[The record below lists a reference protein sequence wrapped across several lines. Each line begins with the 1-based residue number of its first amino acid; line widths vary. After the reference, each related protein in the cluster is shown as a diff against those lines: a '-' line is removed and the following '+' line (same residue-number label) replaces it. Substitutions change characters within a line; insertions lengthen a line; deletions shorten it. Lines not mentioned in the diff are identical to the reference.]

1 MLIERIS
8 ELKKLLLAEAGL
20 VEKMIMLAM
29 DGLINFGTAFQE
41 EVNTFE
47 TRVNQIEIELDEKCF
62 TLIALNQPEAKD
74 LRQILMIYKIN
85 NDLERLGDQA
95 VNIAESAAQLTGNPV
110 LKLIPELFSMK
121 EAALKMLKDALYAFT
136 REDYE
141 LSRKVCDADNIV
153 DEYNRNIYKHLVKLI
168 RENPLQ
174 TDLYL
179 HILRI
184 AKNLERIGDLS
195 TNIAEDTIFLAQGK
209 VIKHN
214 INKMSK

>member
-214 INKMSK
+214 INKISK

>member
-29 DGLINFGTAFQE
+29 DGLANFGTAFQE

-74 LRQILMIYKIN
+74 LRQILMIYRMN

-95 VNIAESAAQLTGNPV
+95 VNIAESSAQLTGNPV
-110 LKLIPELFSMK
+110 LKSIPELFSMK

-214 INKMSK
+214 INKISK

>member
-29 DGLINFGTAFQE
+29 DGLANFGTAFQE

-47 TRVNQIEIELDEKCF
+47 NRVNQIEIELDEKCF

-74 LRQILMIYKIN
+74 LRQILMIYRMN

-214 INKMSK
+214 INKISK

>member
-1 MLIERIS
+1 MLTERIS

-29 DGLINFGTAFQE
+29 DGLANFGTAFQE

-74 LRQILMIYKIN
+74 LRQILMIYRMN

-141 LSRKVCDADNIV
+141 LSRQVCDADNIV

-174 TDLYL
+174 IDLYL

-214 INKMSK
+214 IDKKSD

>member
-1 MLIERIS
+1 
-8 ELKKLLLAEAGL
+8 
-20 VEKMIMLAM
+20 
-29 DGLINFGTAFQE
+29 
-41 EVNTFE
+41 
-47 TRVNQIEIELDEKCF
+47 
-62 TLIALNQPEAKD
+62 
-74 LRQILMIYKIN
+74 
-85 NDLERLGDQA
+85 
-95 VNIAESAAQLTGNPV
+95 
-110 LKLIPELFSMK
+110 MK

-141 LSRKVCDADNIV
+141 LSRQVCDADNIV

-174 TDLYL
+174 IDLYL

-214 INKMSK
+214 IDKKSD

>member
-20 VEKMIMLAM
+20 VEKMILLAM
-29 DGLINFGTAFQE
+29 DGLANFGTAFLE

-47 TRVNQIEIELDEKCF
+47 NRVNQIEIELDEKCF

-214 INKMSK
+214 INKISK

>member
-29 DGLINFGTAFQE
+29 DGLANFGTAFQE

-74 LRQILMIYKIN
+74 LRQILMIYRMN

-214 INKMSK
+214 INKISK

>member
-29 DGLINFGTAFQE
+29 DGLANFGTAFQE

-47 TRVNQIEIELDEKCF
+47 NRVNQIEIELDEKCF

-74 LRQILMIYKIN
+74 LRQILMIYRMN

-95 VNIAESAAQLTGNPV
+95 VNIAESSAQLTGNPV
-110 LKLIPELFSMK
+110 LKSIPELFSMK

>member
-29 DGLINFGTAFQE
+29 DGLANFGTAFQE

-74 LRQILMIYKIN
+74 LRQILMIYRMN

>member
-29 DGLINFGTAFQE
+29 DGLANFGTAFQE

-47 TRVNQIEIELDEKCF
+47 NRVNQIEIELDEKCF

-74 LRQILMIYKIN
+74 LRQILMIYRMN